1 MVKLS
6 SAVCAISGVCTFD
19 STVPLD
25 CRKLS
30 RCGICSRSDGTF
42 GLSRKKCTLSNTMLT
57 TCFTP
62 LPSPHPRVVSAPA
75 VTGAPLTTA
84 APLAATTTVARPALM
99 RRRIPDRVGIAQPP
113 EVDRTDDGHV
123 NPKFAR
129 PTRRGAASGVPAG
142 NKPGVN
148 CGYAADSNRACRP
161 SCGSDG

>member
-1 MVKLS
+1 MVRLS

-62 LPSPHPRVVSAPA
+62 LPRPHPLVVSAPA
-75 VTGAPLTTA
+75 VTGALPTTA
-84 APLAATTTVARPALM
+84 APLAATTAVARPAVM
-99 RRRIPDRVGIAQPP
+99 RRRIPNRICIAHPP
-113 EVDRTDDGHV
+113 NVDRTDDGHV
-123 NPKFAR
+123 SPPLPVEGDESATCAL
-129 PTRRGAASGVPAG
+129 PTRYTARREPRPQTAIGPAG
-142 NKPGVN
+142 
-148 CGYAADSNRACRP
+148 RP
-161 SCGSDG
+161 VE